1 MVDIFH
7 AVIDISHFLKPYAKD
22 DCMKL
27 ALLLL
32 AAVSLPFATTG
43 SVLAEEPKVSEK
55 ILGVWQATS
64 IMKAGK
70 EAPPE
75 AVKLMRMTFK
85 KDEVLV
91 RGNFQDEREVSC
103 NYKLDAMKS
112 PMHFDLMPPGEDN
125 AVLGILRFK
134 DGKLEICFR
143 NANNS
148 GERPEAFEADQD
160 KSVVLMKFER
170 VPAKP

>member
-1 MVDIFH
+1 
-7 AVIDISHFLKPYAKD
+7 
-22 DCMKL
+22 MKF

-32 AAVSLPFATTG
+32 IAMSLPFASTG
-43 SVLAEEPKVSEK
+43 SILAEEPKVSEK

-64 IMKAGK
+64 IMRAGK

-103 NYKLDAMKS
+103 KYKLDAIKS
-112 PMHFDLMPPGEDN
+112 PIDFDLMPPGEEN
-125 AVLGILRFK
+125 RVLGILRFK

-148 GERPEAFEADQD
+148 QGRPQAFAADAD
-160 KSVVLMKFER
+160 DSVVLMKFER
-170 VPAKP
+170 VPDKP